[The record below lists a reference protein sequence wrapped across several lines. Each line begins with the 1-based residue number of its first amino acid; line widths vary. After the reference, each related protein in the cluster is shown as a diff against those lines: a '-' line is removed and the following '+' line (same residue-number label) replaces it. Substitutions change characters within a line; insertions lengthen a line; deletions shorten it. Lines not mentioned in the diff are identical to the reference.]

1 MILVEKKMIKV
12 DSIDNDLGIVK
23 SVMTQQLLVVVNKR
37 GEAPDS
43 HHTQP
48 LFLNLSAINIQ
59 IFTVS
64 SLSKGRLPY
73 LT

>member
-1 MILVEKKMIKV
+1 MILVEKKMIQV
-12 DSIDNDLGIVK
+12 DSIDNDLGVVK

-37 GEAPDS
+37 GEAPYS
-43 HHTQP
+43 HHTQT
-48 LFLNLSAINIQ
+48 LYLNIQ

-64 SLSKGRLPY
+64 LLSEGSLPY